1 MVDVAPPDFE
11 TRFAIVQNKAAMLGV
26 KLPNE
31 VTDYIAENITSNVR
45 QIEGTLNKIL
55 AYRDL
60 LDDQVNEETVSR
72 AIRDMLKNDATTLPP
87 PLPLSWDT
95 YAATSMWT
103 RRRCGDK
110 AAAAMWWPRGRSP
123 CISSAV

>member
-72 AIRDMLKNDATTLPP
+72 AIRDMLKKSNDFAP

-95 YAATSMWT
+95 YAATSTWT

-123 CISSAV
+123 CTSSAV